1 MTGQRH
7 AWLALFC
14 PVVSSAHHRLYAHC
28 AVRPI
33 INKVDQLHVQH
44 VLRTAIAAI
53 LQDVRRVKRVMA
65 SSSIQQYRKP
75 YAKIANLYMV
85 LLAFLVAFPC
95 VQNVPLTHFGL
106 NFQISA
112 SP

>member
-1 MTGQRH
+1 MMEQRH
-7 AWLALFC
+7 VWLALFC
-14 PVVSSAHHRLYAHC
+14 PVVPNAHHRLYAHC

-53 LQDVRRVKRVMA
+53 LQDVWRVKGVLAR
-65 SSSIQQYRKP
+65 SSIQQYRKP
-75 YAKIANLYMV
+75 YAKIANLNMV
-85 LLAFLVAFPC
+85 LLAFLVALPC
-95 VQNVPLTHFGL
+95 VQNVPLTLFGL